1 MDKTVD
7 KAASELRLRMQIQ
20 TEAKAQLLYAEQAV
34 QAAKIGLNS
43 LYEEYMEKSKQA
55 ETRQENLQARAEEE
69 FA

>member
-34 QAAKIGLNS
+34 QAAKVGLNS

-55 ETRQENLQARAEEE
+55 ETRRENLQARAEEE
-69 FA
+69 SA